1 MITPLPRSLDP
12 LPGELLA
19 GYVMRLAHRLYV
31 APDTVL
37 RRTGLADYM
46 ANTQAITRT
55 ALSLELP
62 AQQMRDFQTATRLT
76 AAEATALTLLP
87 LAPRYPPIVHSLDVV
102 RAGQRIPSLD
112 WLFPTAARYCPDCLA
127 GDGTPA
133 QTDHGG
139 PWKIEWRLPVVFAC
153 SHHQRF
159 LEHLCPACRRS
170 IADHGVGQLIPRP
183 TITGLHPA
191 QCRAPLA
198 HGARRTQRAAQLCG
212 GRLDQPQLAPGGPLP
227 KQLADLQAKIVSML
241 SPTTPA
247 ATAGQYFTDL
257 HMTSGLV
264 MITWPKA
271 RPTASGVDTHR
282 ADQVLAERKDP
293 SLSMHVSTP
302 PQDARA
308 CASILLAADTI
319 LSADDLRA
327 ALAPLAPVEN
337 RTRSGIDPKRHR
349 SWDAAFQRNQYDCS
363 ERFQNAAE
371 YLVSTHR
378 KRRGTRSTGGGRL
391 PQRGLDYGPQHV
403 PAFLPLK
410 WAERHLGAFTAGISM
425 PVLRRTSAVF
435 LVRRALG
442 GSVVDA
448 AEFLGLRIAGQ
459 GLGTPITR
467 WARSQGTPD
476 AYDRALDAITAELT
490 SAPMIDYRHR
500 RECLR
505 DWAMPPN
512 AWHKIADQLARQPS
526 PRYISEDRA
535 RLAATAYV
543 WTQVTL
549 GETQFAPQ
557 PSESRNNAEL
567 DTAWSQDRFS
577 IGHWI
582 RQNKVP
588 LYQQMKPLLDT
599 YAELLSHDI
608 DTEQSTGQLTRSLA
622 NRVLSTRGDWS

>member
-19 GYVMRLAHRLYV
+19 GYVMRLAHRLGV

-62 AQQMRDFQTATRLT
+62 AQQMRDFQSATRLT

-102 RAGQRIPSLD
+102 RAGKRIPSLD
-112 WLFPTAARYCPDCLA
+112 WLFPAAARYCPDCLA
-127 GDGTPA
+127 GDGTTP

-139 PWKIEWRLPVVFAC
+139 PWKTEWRLPVVFAC

-159 LEHLCPACRRS
+159 LEHLCPTCQRS
-170 IADHGVGQLIPRP
+170 LTDHAVGQLIPRP
-183 TITGLHPA
+183 TIAGLHPA

-212 GRLDQPQLAPGGPLP
+212 ARLDHQLPGPPELLP
-227 KQLADLQAKIVSML
+227 RQLADLQAKITTML
-241 SPTTPA
+241 SPGTPA
-247 ATAGQYFTDL
+247 TTASQYFTDL
-257 HMTSGLV
+257 QMTSGLV

-271 RPTASGVDTHR
+271 RPTVPGLNADR
-282 ADQVLAERKDP
+282 ADQVLADRQDP
-293 SLSMHVSTP
+293 AHSQHVSTP

-327 ALAPLAPVEN
+327 SLAPIAPVEN

-349 SWDAAFQRNQYDCS
+349 SWDTAFRRNQDDCS
-363 ERFQNAAE
+363 ERFQRAAE
-371 YLVSTHR
+371 HLVSTHR

-391 PQRGLDYGPQHV
+391 PHRGLDYGPQHV

-448 AEFLGLRIAGQ
+448 AEFLGLSIAGQ

-467 WARSQGTPD
+467 WARRQGTPD
-476 AYDRALDAITAELT
+476 AYDRALDTITAELT
-490 SAPMIDYRHR
+490 SPPMVDYRHR
-500 RECLR
+500 REHLA
-505 DWAMPPN
+505 DWAMPPD
-512 AWHKIADQLARQPS
+512 AWRKIAEQLERQPS
-526 PRYISEDRA
+526 PRYISENRA

-543 WTQVTL
+543 WTQVTC

-577 IGHWI
+577 IGQWL

-599 YAELLSHDI
+599 YAEQLSHDI
-608 DTEQSTGQLTRSLA
+608 DTKHSTGQLTRSLA
-622 NRVLSTRGDWS
+622 NRVLTTGRAWS